1 MVILENR
8 GLKRSIFL
16 FLIGSFLLPCLSNAQ
31 DGKQEN
37 DSNPLE
43 GRIKTDTSEIN
54 ALLKKSE
61 NFRYPNPDSAVILAR
76 QAIELSNE
84 VDYEV
89 GKALGFKMLGL
100 VYSDRTQFS
109 EALEYFNFA
118 LIVYQE
124 EKDTL
129 GISSIQNNIGAV
141 YNTSGNSLKALDLYF
156 ESLRNAES
164 AKDSKAKSLRV
175 GTAYFNIGSVY
186 VNDKLTYDQAIE
198 NYQKSIPY
206 FEEIYEEY
214 PLGLAAANVGI
225 GETFIKEGQFAS
237 SLPYLNDALRDF
249 LKVGIDPATPLN
261 LLGQAYLN
269 MNDLSKS
276 QDYYQQALASSQEK
290 GTKNEEA
297 LAYLG
302 LGNIY
307 LKREN
312 LRRAIEFYNSALEV
326 SQEQNLLWQSS
337 DAYLGLSKA
346 YSMGNDFE
354 QAFRAQESF
363 ARVSDSLRDK
373 NYADEMSRLR
383 TAFDLEGKEKEIQ
396 LLNAQNALSQAQIE
410 DDARAKRSLTIILF
424 LFLAI
429 IAGFVF
435 QYFYIKRT
443 NKRLAFERNR
453 SDQILLNILPE
464 EVAEELKQKGFTEAK
479 EFDDI
484 TVMFTDFKGFSLVAE
499 RVSAEKLVK
508 SVDYYFKHFDEVIE
522 RHNLEKIKTIGDAYM
537 CAGGL
542 PTPNQTHARDAFEAA
557 LEILQFVK
565 ETELNPPKDIY
576 PFQIRIGL
584 SSGPV
589 VAGVVGT
596 KKFAY
601 DIWGNTVNIAARME
615 SGSVPGRINVSQNI
629 YEELKGDYDFTYRGE
644 LQVKSQTFKMYFAET
659 PEEVPV

>member
-1 MVILENR
+1 MVTIKIC
-8 GLKRSIFL
+8 GLKRPIFL
-16 FLIGSFLLPCLSNAQ
+16 ILVGVFLLP
-31 DGKQEN
+31 G
-37 DSNPLE
+37 
-43 GRIKTDTSEIN
+43 
-54 ALLKKSE
+54 LLKAQQAKQQEGSDQPRKYNEADTVRIRSLLKQSE
-61 NFRYPNPDSAVILAR
+61 DFRSINPDSSILFAQRAV
-76 QAIELSNE
+76 ELSGD
-84 VDYEV
+84 VSYDY
-89 GKALGFKMLGL
+89 GKAEGFKYIGNINFDRGNLQNAL
-100 VYSDRTQFS
+100 DYYNRALKVYETM
-109 EALEYFNFA
+109 A
-118 LIVYQE
+118 
-124 EKDTL
+124 DTS
-129 GISSIQNNIGAV
+129 GISNLQSNLGSV
-141 YNTSGNSLKALDLYF
+141 YANLGDNPKALDF
-156 ESLRNAES
+156 FIKSLRNAQ
-164 AKDSKAKSLRV
+164 SLSDTLRI
-175 GTAYFNIGSVY
+175 GTAYMNLGTVY
-186 VNDKLTYDQAIE
+186 QDDASTRQQAIE
-198 NYQKSIPY
+198 SYQLAIDMFKKIDYKLGVAGTSLNFGQWYVDQDKPNEAIPY
-206 FEEIYEEY
+206 
-214 PLGLAAANVGI
+214 L
-225 GETFIKEGQFAS
+225 Q
-237 SLPYLNDALRDF
+237 DAL
-249 LKVGIDPATPLN
+249 VGFKELGFYEAYTLN
-261 LLGQAYLN
+261 ALGQAYF
-269 MNDLSKS
+269 DLGRY
-276 QDYYQQALASSQEK
+276 QVAEGYYQQALAQAAEK
-290 GTKNEEA
+290 PNLGEESKT
-297 LAYLG
+297 YLG
-302 LGNIY
+302 LADIY
-307 LKREN
+307 RKQN
-312 LRRAIEFYNSALEV
+312 DNARAIESYRKGLDLAMQTGVLED
-326 SQEQNLLWQSS
+326 QGE
-337 DAYLGLSKA
+337 AYSGLSESYA
-346 YSMGNDFE
+346 ALADFKSAFDAQQE
-354 QAFRAQESF
+354 YTLIQDQLKSENYQA
-363 ARVSDSLRDK
+363 
-373 NYADEMSRLR
+373 EMSKLR
-383 TAFDLEGKEKEIQ
+383 VQFDLENAEQEID
-396 LLNAQNALSQAQIE
+396 LLNTRNTLNELQIE
-410 DDARAKRSLTIILF
+410 EDARAKRSLTIILF

-629 YEELKGDYDFTYRGE
+629 YEELKGDYEFTYRGE
-644 LQVKSQTFKMYFAET
+644 LQVKSQTFKMYFAEI

>member
-1 MVILENR
+1 MVTIMNR
-8 GLKRSIFL
+8 GLKGSIFL
-16 FLIGSFLLPCLSNAQ
+16 FLFGIFMLPGFSIAQVGKPENGSDLA
-31 DGKQEN
+31 K
-37 DSNPLE
+37 
-43 GRIKTDTSEIN
+43 GRIQTDTSEIN
-54 ALLKKSE
+54 ALLKRSE
-61 NFRYPNPDSAVILAR
+61 NFRYLNPDSAIILAR
-76 QAIELSNE
+76 EAIELSNNLN
-84 VDYEV
+84 YEA
-89 GKALGFKMLGL
+89 GKAVGFKILGS
-100 VYSDRTQFS
+100 VSWDRTQFS
-109 EALEYFNFA
+109 QALEYFNFA
-118 LIVYQE
+118 LTVYKE

-129 GISSIQNNIGAV
+129 GVSSIQNNIGAV

-164 AKDSKAKSLRV
+164 AQDSKEKAKRV

-206 FEEIYEEY
+206 FEEIYDEY

-225 GETFIKEGQFAS
+225 GETFLKKGQFAS
-237 SLPYLNDALRDF
+237 SLPYLNNALQDF
-249 LKVGIDPATPLN
+249 RKVGIDPATPLN
-261 LLGQAYLN
+261 LLGQAYLK
-269 MNDLSKS
+269 MNDLPRASE
-276 QDYYQQALASSQEK
+276 YYQQALASSQEK
-290 GTKNEEA
+290 GSKNEEA

-302 LGNIY
+302 LGNID
-307 LKREN
+307 LQRNNPVK
-312 LRRAIEFYNSALEV
+312 AVEFFNSALEV
-326 SQEQNLLWQSS
+326 ARESALLWQESE
-337 DAYLGLSKA
+337 AYTGLSKA
-346 YSMGNDFE
+346 YAMRNDFE
-354 QAFRAQESF
+354 NAFRAQQSF
-363 ARVSDSLRDK
+363 ATVSDSLRNKD
-373 NYADEMSRLR
+373 YADQMSKLR

-429 IAGFVF
+429 IAGFIF
-435 QYFYIKRT
+435 QYFYIRRT

-464 EVAEELKQKGFTEAK
+464 EVADELKEKGFTEAK
-479 EFDDI
+479 EFDSI

-499 RVSAEKLVK
+499 RISAEKLVK
-508 SVDYYFKHFDEVIE
+508 SVDYYFKHFDEIID

-542 PTPNQTHARDAFEAA
+542 PTPNQTHARDAFAA
-557 LEILQFVK
+557 AVDILQFVRK
-565 ETELNPPKDIY
+565 TELNPPKDIY

-615 SGSVPGRINVSQNI
+615 SGSVAGRINVAENI
-629 YEELKGDYDFTYRGE
+629 YDELKDDYEFTYRGE
-644 LQVKSQTFKMYFAET
+644 LQVKSQTFKMYFAEI
-659 PEEVPV
+659 PEEVTA